1 MEIGKLNGCWEAHEE
16 KKKNPLIFTFPNL
29 ILFHVYRSYYTL
41 SICN

>member
-16 KKKNPLIFTFPNL
+16 KKNPLIFTFPNL

-41 SICN
+41 STCN